1 MPDHDGVDDGVIRG
15 LYKWAEAPTGP
26 KRRATILFSG
36 SAQGAAR
43 QAQSDLAEHFDVAAE
58 LWSATSYKKLREEA
72 SSVARWNRLHPADA
86 ARVPYVTS
94 ALAATEGPIVAVT
107 DFLKAVP
114 DQIASFVPEG
124 RPYITLGTDGFGRS
138 DTRDALRRFFET
150 DAGHVAVAALSGLSD
165 GKKASRDLV
174 AKAIAHYQIDA
185 DAPDPRDS

>member
-1 MPDHDGVDDGVIRG
+1 MPDHDRVDDGIIRG
-15 LYKWAEAPTGP
+15 LYKWADAPSGRT
-26 KRRATILFSG
+26 RRATILFSG
-36 SAQGAAR
+36 SSQGTAR
-43 QAQSDLAEHFDVAAE
+43 QAQADLAEHFDVAAE

-72 SSVARWNRLHPADA
+72 TSVARWNRLHPVERP
-86 ARVPYVTS
+86 RVPYVTS
-94 ALAATEGPIVAVT
+94 LLSETEGPIIAVT

-114 DQIASFVPEG
+114 DQIANFVPEG

-150 DAGHVAVAALSGLSD
+150 DTGHIAVAALSGLGD
-165 GKKASRDLV
+165 GDKASSDLV